1 MTVLY
6 RKIFM
11 TLIGLIAGMASWG
24 AIEILLSYSFL
35 ISRHLVWNGLA
46 GAAMGLIFGFFFG
59 SAEGIMFSDIKRSIR
74 GGLTGAGLGV
84 AGGIGAV
91 ILAQGLLYW
100 IGNAELLASSFTDS
114 FLVPLSRALGWG
126 ILGMIIG
133 AVDGIRRGSG
143 KRIGIGI
150 SGGLIGGLLGGLLLE
165 FLTGIWTNSYMA
177 RGIGIVVLGTGIGLF
192 FTIFEYS
199 RAYGIIRILT
209 GALRGKEYLLITRK
223 TKIGSSMGSDIS
235 LGNYIGVVKDHAV
248 LTANRDRV
256 AIKNNKGTV
265 LVNDQ
270 PAGDQELKYEDVIQI
285 GDAKLFYLPK

>member
-1 MTVLY
+1 MTVFY

-24 AIEILLSYSFL
+24 AIEILLSYSYL
-35 ISRHLVWNGLA
+35 ISRHLVWNSLA

-74 GGLTGAGLGV
+74 GGLTGAVLGL

-114 FLVPLSRALGWG
+114 FLTPISRALGWG
-126 ILGMIIG
+126 LLGMIIG
-133 AVDGIRRGSG
+133 SVDGIRSGSA
-143 KRIGIGI
+143 KRIGIGL
-150 SGGLIGGLLGGLLLE
+150 SGGLLGGLIGGLLLE
-165 FLTGIWTNSYMA
+165 FLTGMWSNSYLV
-177 RGIGIVVLGTGIGLF
+177 RGIGMVVLGTGIGLF
-192 FTIFEYS
+192 FTVFEYS
-199 RAYGIIRILT
+199 RAYGRIRILT
-209 GALRGKEYLLITRK
+209 GALRGKEYLLVMRK
-223 TKIGSSMGSDIS
+223 TKIGSSPGANIS
-235 LGNYIGVVKDHAV
+235 LGDYTGVVKNHAV
-248 LTANRDRV
+248 LTANRDGV
-256 AIKNNKGTV
+256 IIKDNKGAV

-270 PAGDQELKYEDVIQI
+270 PVVTNELKYEDVIQI

>member
-24 AIEILLSYSFL
+24 AIEILLSFSFL
-35 ISRHLVWNGLA
+35 VSRHLVWNSLA

-74 GGLTGAGLGV
+74 GGLTGAGIGL

-100 IGNAELLASSFTDS
+100 IGNAELLARSFTDS
-114 FLVPLSRALGWG
+114 YLIPLSRALGWG
-126 ILGMIIG
+126 LLGMIIG

-150 SGGLIGGLLGGLLLE
+150 SGGLTGGLLGGLLLE
-165 FLTGIWTNSYMA
+165 FLTGVWVNSYGA
-177 RGIGIVVLGTGIGLF
+177 RGIGIVVLGLGIGLF

-209 GALRGKEYLLITRK
+209 GGLRGKEYLIVTKK
-223 TKIGSSMGSDIS
+223 TKIGSSIGSDIS
-235 LGNYIGVVKDHAV
+235 LGDYTGIVKNHAV
-248 LTANRDRV
+248 LTANRDGV
-256 AIKNNKGTV
+256 IIKNNKGTI

-270 PAGDQELKYEDVIQI
+270 PATEYELKYEDVIQI

>member
-11 TLIGLIAGMASWG
+11 TLIGLIAGLASWG

-35 ISRHLVWNGLA
+35 ISRHLVWNSLA

-59 SAEGIMFSDIKRSIR
+59 SAEGIIFSDIKRSIR
-74 GGLTGAGLGV
+74 GGLTGACLGV

-114 FLVPLSRALGWG
+114 FLAPLSRALGWG
-126 ILGMIIG
+126 LLGMIIG
-133 AVDGIRRGSG
+133 AVDGIRRVSG

-165 FLTGIWTNSYMA
+165 FLTGVWTNSYPA
-177 RGIGIVVLGTGIGLF
+177 RGIGIVVLGVGIGLF

-223 TKIGSSMGSDIS
+223 TRIGPSMGSDIS
-235 LGNYIGVVKDHAV
+235 LGDYAGVIKNHAV
-248 LTANRDRV
+248 LTANRDGV
-256 AIKNNKGTV
+256 IIKDNKGVV

-270 PAGDQELKYEDVIQI
+270 PVTEYELKYEDVIQI